1 MSGWFILDAVPVPC
15 MQQVRMTGR
24 PREGFAP
31 PIFHLFAD
39 PPGGDFTRLLDWN
52 LGDGSRPT
60 ALLETDGDGAA
71 FRQALSG
78 LEPIDEFDLHVTNS
92 GQTYCFL
99 SLEPDPDSEMAR
111 IFDLLSREGLI
122 VVKPI
127 VYRDGAV
134 HATWVGESEV
144 LQATIAAMPEAVDV
158 EIEAVGGLT
167 GGNGSILESLSVRQR
182 EALEAALEVGYYDR
196 PRTATHEDVARA
208 MDCAPSTASEHLLK
222 AESKLVRAAFERFG

>member
-1 MSGWFILDAVPVPC
+1 
-15 MQQVRMTGR
+15 MTGR

-31 PIFHLFAD
+31 PIFDLFAD
-39 PPGGDFTRLLDWN
+39 PPGGDMTRLLDWN

-60 ALLETDGDGAA
+60 ALLETDADPEA
-71 FRQALSG
+71 FEQALG
-78 LEPIDEFDLHVTNS
+78 DLESIEEFDIHESRS

-99 SLEPDPDSEMAR
+99 SLDPEPDSEMGR

-127 VYRDGAV
+127 VYRNGAV
-134 HATWVGESEV
+134 HASWVGESDI
-144 LQATIAAMPEAVDV
+144 LQATIAAMPEEVDV

-167 GGNGSILESLSVRQR
+167 GENSSILESLSVRQR

-196 PRTATHEDVARA
+196 PRTATHEDVAKA

>member
-1 MSGWFILDAVPVPC
+1 
-15 MQQVRMTGR
+15 MTGR

-31 PIFHLFAD
+31 PIFDLFAD
-39 PPGGDFTRLLDWN
+39 PPGGAFTRLLDWN

-60 ALLETDGDGAA
+60 ALLETDGDGES
-71 FRQALSG
+71 FRQALTE
-78 LEPIDEFDLHVTNS
+78 LEPIAEFDLHETSS

-99 SLEPDPDSEMAR
+99 SLEPEPDSEMGQL
-111 IFDLLSREGLI
+111 FDLFTREGLI

-134 HATWVGESEV
+134 HATWVGESDV
-144 LQATIAAMPEAVDV
+144 LQATIASMPEVVEV

-167 GGNGSILESLSVRQR
+167 GGNGSILETLSVRQR

-196 PRTATHEDVARA
+196 PRAATHEDVARA
-208 MDCAPSTASEHLLK
+208 MECAPSTASEHLLK
-222 AESKLVRAAFERFG
+222 AESKVVRAAFERFG